1 MSDDRA
7 RRRRWGPVPAAVTAS
22 VAGMAVIA
30 TAAVLVPDKLPMLAP
45 PGEPVAAETA
55 YRVGAPPSSRALVCP
70 DLGSA
75 GRAPTRIDIAR
86 SDTRGQVA
94 AALVAGDGGGAAPG
108 GEDGGSPDQAAG
120 EEAAGSGAAG
130 TDGPSA
136 WHPPATAVLR
146 GDARR
151 GHLEVPGAQPPPV
164 AAPRPAPSDLSG
176 LASLAPDT
184 RQALSALKSEAD
196 AKALAALAALPPGEQ
211 AGLARLAAAP
221 APQPPP
227 GLAALAGLSAAD
239 QAGLMRLEVSS
250 GRPVALRG
258 STVANLSATV
268 TAPGGPAGPVRDLC
282 GPSAGWAW
290 FAGPATG
297 AGHDPFLFLANLGSA
312 PARLAVHALAPGRAP
327 TVTEVVVPPG
337 ETTGQRLAAVAPEA
351 AAAVVGV
358 EVRAGRVSSW
368 LVDRPSDGGAWDLAP
383 VPGTAAPARA
393 VLVGPVLAP
402 PGAGGA
408 AAELV
413 VAAPATDARVR
424 VRLVTASGR
433 PTSPAGLDAVAVP
446 GGEATSIPL
455 TLPRGE
461 SVGVL
466 VETAGPAPVVAGLRL
481 PSGAPDG
488 GRAADGTAA
497 GAGADGGVWV
507 AGTPVPAD
515 GQAPGVA
522 ASATARSSLADHSL
536 VPYLDVPPIP
546 PGTAGALLLAAP
558 AGPATARLDGHAVMV
573 PGGGAVAVAL
583 PAGYSGGTLS
593 VSGGPVGV
601 TELLGKPAGP
611 PSGGDAADG
620 QPSADGPRLRTVSS
634 VLPLIPADPV
644 GPAVL
649 VADPSAAR

>member
-1 MSDDRA
+1 M
-7 RRRRWGPVPAAVTAS
+7 PATVTAS
-22 VAGMAVIA
+22 VAGTAAIV
-30 TAAVLVPDKLPMLAP
+30 TAAVLVPGRLPMLAP
-45 PGEPVAAETA
+45 PGEPVAAGTV

-94 AALVAGDGGGAAPG
+94 ATLVTDGEGGEGSGAPG

-120 EEAAGSGAAG
+120 EGTAGSDAAG

-136 WHPPATAVLR
+136 WRPPSTAVLR

-164 AAPRPAPSDLSG
+164 AAPPPAPSDLSG
-176 LASLAPDT
+176 LASLSPET
-184 RQALSALKSEAD
+184 RQALSALKSRAD

-227 GLAALAGLSAAD
+227 GLAALAELSAAD
-239 QAGLMRLEVSS
+239 RAGLTRLAVSS

-268 TAPGGPAGPVRDLC
+268 TAPGGAAGPVRDLC
-282 GPSAGWAW
+282 GPSAGWTW

-297 AGHDPFLFLANLGSA
+297 AGHDPLLFLANPGSA

-337 ETTGQRLAAVAPEA
+337 ETASRRLAAVAPEA

-358 EVRAGRVSSW
+358 EVRAGRVSPW
-368 LVDRPSDGGAWDLAP
+368 LVDRPSDGGAWDLVP
-383 VPGTAAPARA
+383 VPGTAAPGRA

-413 VAAPATDARVR
+413 VAAPAADARVR
-424 VRLVTASGR
+424 VRLVTSSGW

-481 PSGAPDG
+481 PSGAPDRV
-488 GRAADGTAA
+488 RAAGGSGSGADA
-497 GAGADGGVWV
+497 GGGADADGGVWV

-515 GQAPGVA
+515 GQAPGAA
-522 ASATARSSLADHSL
+522 ASATARSSPADHSP
-536 VPYLDVPPIP
+536 VPYLDVPPVP
-546 PGTAGALLLAAP
+546 PGAAGELLLAAP
-558 AGPATARLDGHAVMV
+558 AGPATARLDGRTVVV
-573 PGGGAVAVAL
+573 PGGGTAAVAL
-583 PAGYSGGTLS
+583 PAGYSGGVLS

-611 PSGGDAADG
+611 PAGTDAADG
-620 QPSADGPRLRTVSS
+620 ETGADGPRLRTVSS
-634 VLPLIPADPV
+634 VLPLVPADPV